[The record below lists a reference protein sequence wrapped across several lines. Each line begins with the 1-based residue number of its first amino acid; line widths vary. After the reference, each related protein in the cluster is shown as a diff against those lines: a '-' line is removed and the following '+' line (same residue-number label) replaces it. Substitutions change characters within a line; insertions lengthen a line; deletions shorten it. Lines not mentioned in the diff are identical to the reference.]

1 MTEATQTSQNP
12 LGHDVPVIPRNIDFG
27 LDDVDYNWHGK
38 GPGVS
43 NLMNALSLLFPEGEE
58 FFVDSA
64 RNFVNE
70 IEDPELKKEVRGFMT
85 QEMIHTREHV
95 AYNDML
101 KRSGI
106 DTDKLEAQLKRD
118 LDRGR
123 KMLPK
128 KYQLAI
134 TVFLE
139 HWTASLAQMLL
150 EHPETI
156 ENSHPKMQAL
166 WSWHAVEETEH
177 KAVCFDLL
185 RAVEP
190 NDRKFYW
197 LRIRPNI
204 IGVLPF
210 LGWIAYFY
218 IQCMRQTGHAWD
230 FKEHFKT
237 IKFMWF
243 TPGLFGRMIPMWAD
257 FFRKDFHPW
266 DHDNR
271 DQIAKWDA
279 ETENDTKAI
288 PPRFGVEAA
297 TPAAAA

>member
-1 MTEATQTSQNP
+1 MTDTATKSLNP
-12 LGHDVPVIPRNIDFG
+12 IPHEVPVTPRNVDFDLLEG
-27 LDDVDYNWHGK
+27 VDYNWHAQ

-64 RNFVNE
+64 RPFVGE
-70 IEDPELKKEVRGFMT
+70 IEDAELKKEVRGFMT

-95 AYNDML
+95 AYNNML

-123 KMLPK
+123 NMLPAK
-128 KYQLAI
+128 DQLAI

-139 HWTASLAQMLL
+139 HWTASLASLLL
-150 EHPETI
+150 ERPDTI
-156 ENSHPKMQAL
+156 EGSHPKMVAL

-185 RAVEP
+185 RAVDQ
-190 NDRKFYW
+190 NDSKFYW
-197 LRIRPNI
+197 RRIRPNI

-218 IQCMRQTGHAWD
+218 FQCMKQTGHGWD
-230 FKEHFKT
+230 FKEHWKAF
-237 IKFMWF
+237 KFMWF
-243 TPGLFGRMIPMWAD
+243 KPGLFGRMFPMWLD
-257 FFRKDFHPW
+257 YFRRDFHPW
-266 DHDNR
+266 DVDNR
-271 DQIAKWDA
+271 EHIADWDA
-279 ETENDTKAI
+279 DAGDDKKGI
-288 PPRFGVEAA
+288 PARYGVEK
-297 TPAAAA
+297 TPAAA